1 MRSQLD
7 LLSCREA
14 CVKLE
19 VAGSILWCITYKKP
33 GWGCDGDGNEDED
46 GEEKG
51 ETRTSSLLLQ
61 VLCPL
66 MRFGLVCSL
75 MPPISGN

>member
-46 GEEKG
+46 GEEKDRG
-51 ETRTSSLLLQ
+51 DENKQSAFAGAVSPYEVWSGLQ
-61 VLCPL
+61 LDASYL
-66 MRFGLVCSL
+66 E
-75 MPPISGN
+75 